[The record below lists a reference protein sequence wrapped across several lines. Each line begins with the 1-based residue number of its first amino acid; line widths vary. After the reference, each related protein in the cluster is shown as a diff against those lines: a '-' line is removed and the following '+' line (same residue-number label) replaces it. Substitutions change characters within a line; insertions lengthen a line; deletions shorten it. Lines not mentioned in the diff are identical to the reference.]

1 MREIFALIS
10 LKSSEAYVRS
20 TGGHAVQCFLLA
32 RGLCLQH
39 FALPAVF
46 ALCCLTTAGALHP
59 SSLHAITALRT
70 TPTLPPPST
79 PTTLLFPFFFNSTN
93 AKTQSLLNGLALLS
107 LAFDAPFILHSR
119 RCCLSLQSNTE
130 NRSHALCL
138 YYKCA
143 AEV

>member
-1 MREIFALIS
+1 MIS

-59 SSLHAITALRT
+59 SSLHAIMALRT

-79 PTTLLFPFFFNSTN
+79 PTTLLSPPFFLTPLMQKHS
-93 AKTQSLLNGLALLS
+93 LS
-107 LAFDAPFILHSR
+107 LTAYLSFHSLFILHSS